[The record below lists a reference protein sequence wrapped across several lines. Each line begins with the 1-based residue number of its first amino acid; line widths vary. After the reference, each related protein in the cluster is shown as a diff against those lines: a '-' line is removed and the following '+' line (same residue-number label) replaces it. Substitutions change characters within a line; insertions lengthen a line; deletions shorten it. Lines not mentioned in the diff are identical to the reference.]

1 MLINFYDGIIMD
13 KHVIEALGRAR
24 ITVQDGKVVDVGEP
38 KIEYCPLFHKHR
50 GIEKLTPEEI
60 EKNIQFRID
69 DFGMCTKDR
78 VLRLKDFLSFGISE
92 ILSTL
97 LTDNLIDCAVMVC
110 EGCGTVLVTE
120 SELAQG
126 VGGRVSGLVETS
138 PIPELIG
145 EFLPNHVFDEENATI
160 DQVEGFRLAIENGYR
175 NIAVTICYPEDG
187 IILRELEKEYEDV
200 NLYLFGVHSTGL
212 TREEAEI
219 MFDVCD
225 VVTGCASKHL
235 RDIGE
240 EENIFSVGSSIP
252 IFGASEKGKEFI
264 ELRLDKIGCPKK
276 KTGNSRHPEPLI

>member
-1 MLINFYDGIIMD
+1 MD

-50 GIEKLTPEEI
+50 GIEKLTPDEI

-97 LTDNLIDCAVMVC
+97 LDENLIDCVVMVC

-138 PIPELIG
+138 PIPELI
-145 EFLPNHVFDEENATI
+145 EQFLPNHVLDEENASI
-160 DQVEGFRLAIENGYR
+160 DQVEGFRLAIENGYK
-175 NIAVTICYPEDG
+175 NIAVTICHPDDG
-187 IILRELEKEYEDV
+187 IILRELEKEYDDV
-200 NLYLFGVHSTGL
+200 NVYIFGVHSTGL
-212 TREEAEI
+212 TRDESEI
-219 MFDVCD
+219 HFDVCD
-225 VVTGCASKHL
+225 VVTACASKHL
-235 RDIGE
+235 RDIGDE
-240 EENIFSVGSSIP
+240 EDIFRVGTSIP
-252 IFGASEKGKEFI
+252 IFAASEKGEEFI
-264 ELRLDKIGCPKK
+264 KLRLDKIGGPKK
-276 KTGNSRHPEPLI
+276 KTGNSRHPSPLI

>member
-1 MLINFYDGIIMD
+1 MD

-50 GIEKLTPEEI
+50 GIEKLTEEEI
-60 EKNIQFRID
+60 KKNIQFRID

-97 LTDNLIDCAVMVC
+97 IDENLIDCAVMVC

-138 PIPELIG
+138 PIPELI
-145 EFLPNHVFDEENATI
+145 EQFLPNHVVDEENASI
-160 DQVEGFRLAIENGYR
+160 DQVEGFRLAIENGYK
-175 NIAVTICYPEDG
+175 NIAITICYPDDG
-187 IILRELEKEYEDV
+187 VILRELEKEYDDV
-200 NLYLFGVHSTGL
+200 NVYLFGVHSTGL
-212 TREEAEI
+212 TREESELH
-219 MFDVCD
+219 FDVCD

-235 RDIGE
+235 RDIGD
-240 EENIFSVGSSIP
+240 EENIFRVGTSIP
-252 IFGASEKGKEFI
+252 IFAASEKGEEFI
-264 ELRLDKIGCPKK
+264 RLRLDKIGGPKK
-276 KTGNSRHPEPLI
+276 KTGNSRQPCPLI

>member
-1 MLINFYDGIIMD
+1 MT
-13 KHVIEALGRAR
+13 KHIIEALGKSQ
-24 ITVQDGKVVDVGEP
+24 ITIENGKVVDVTEP
-38 KIEYCPLFHKHR
+38 EVEYCPLFDHHR
-50 GIEKLTPEEI
+50 GIKKLTKEVIAE
-60 EKNIQFRID
+60 NIQFRID

-110 EGCGTVLVTE
+110 EGCGTVIVTE

-138 PIPELIG
+138 PIPELID
-145 EFLPNHVFDEENATI
+145 EFLPNHVFDEENAAI

-175 NIAVTICYPEDG
+175 NIAANICYPEDG
-187 IILRELEKEYEDV
+187 IILRELEKEYEDA

-235 RDIGE
+235 RDIGD
-240 EENIFSVGSSIP
+240 EENIFKVGTSIP
-252 IFGASEKGKEFI
+252 IFGASEKGEEFI
-264 ELRLDKIGCPKK
+264 KLRLDKIGGPKK

>member
-1 MLINFYDGIIMD
+1 MD
-13 KHVIEALGRAR
+13 EHVIEALGKAR
-24 ITVQDGKVVDVGEP
+24 VTVQDGKVVDVEEP

-50 GIEKLTPEEI
+50 GIEKLTEEEI
-60 EKNIQFRID
+60 RNNIQFRID

-97 LTDNLIDCAVMVC
+97 LDENIIDCVVMVC

-145 EFLPNHVFDEENATI
+145 QFLPNHVLDEENASI
-160 DQVEGFRLAIENGYR
+160 DQVEGFRLAIENGYK
-175 NIAVTICYPEDG
+175 NIAVTLCYPEDG
-187 IILRELEKEYEDV
+187 VILRELEKEYDDV

-212 TREEAEI
+212 TREESELI
-219 MFDVCD
+219 FDVCD
-225 VVTGCASKHL
+225 VQTACANKHL
-235 RDIGE
+235 RDIAE
-240 EENIFSVGSSIP
+240 EENIFSVGTSIP
-252 IFGASEKGKEFI
+252 IFGASEKGEEFI
-264 ELRLDKIGCPKK
+264 KLRLDKIGGPKK
-276 KTGNSRHPEPLI
+276 KTGNSKHPYPLI